1 MREAQV
7 WAIVLA
13 TTAWS
18 VLLRGLWFAPVSSD
32 QEVDLEGGGGFAAG
46 FGVYLPALGL
56 TLLFLVALIV
66 GAFNTRSAAPLV
78 VTVTM
83 AGFAGWVLAQDYLLD
98 YKPTLGFHLWLS
110 IALATTGAGVAAIAR
125 FAGGPDGQ
133 AARDDVPRSQSA

>member
-1 MREAQV
+1 V

-13 TTAWS
+13 TAAWS
-18 VLLRGLWFAPVSSD
+18 LLLRGLWFAPVSPD
-32 QEVDLEGGGGFAAG
+32 PVVDLEGGGGFAAG
-46 FGVYLPALGL
+46 LGVYLPAFGL

-66 GAFNTRSAAPLV
+66 GAFNPRSAVPLV

-98 YKPTLGFHLWLS
+98 YKPSLAFHLWLS

-125 FAGGPDGQ
+125 FAVRPDGH
-133 AARDDVPRSQSA
+133 AARDDVPRSLSA